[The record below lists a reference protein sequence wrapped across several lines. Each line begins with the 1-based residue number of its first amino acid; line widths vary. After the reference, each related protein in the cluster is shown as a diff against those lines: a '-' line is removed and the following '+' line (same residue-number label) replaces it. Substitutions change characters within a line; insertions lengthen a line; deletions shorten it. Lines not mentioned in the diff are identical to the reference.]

1 MIRFRWDKPRRTEG
15 EVSWRVQNLSLFGK
29 SSIKKSI
36 FSKLTIWE
44 WNIPISIDIYGCDEG
59 CMDGVWGSE
68 HARTLLIR
76 SFWACLTEN
85 WSLSPRYICSLFNIF
100 ARLRFRD
107 HHPTYFGTGKCPF
120 LLSVPVMK
128 KTTGNL
134 CITRPDHE
142 NDVSYPP
149 KGQIQNHILP
159 DRGRVHAQ
167 TVFFF
172 PQLYMEISITI
183 SRKNRN
189 STTIPGNLECI
200 FPEIPSRSSKM
211 FTNCL

>member
-1 MIRFRWDKPRRTEG
+1 MTRFRWDKPRRTEG

-44 WNIPISIDIYGCDEG
+44 WNISISIDIYGCDDG

-68 HARTLLIR
+68 HARTLLLR
-76 SFWACLTEN
+76 SFWAYLTEI

-120 LLSVPVMK
+120 LLSVPARVK
-128 KTTGNL
+128 SQQCDSNNWHSRTGTSESDWLHDKVFVSAFPHKTLTRCILLPSAGFPDPKLESTLPLKSNL
-134 CITRPDHE
+134 RHK
-142 NDVSYPP
+142 V
-149 KGQIQNHILP
+149 
-159 DRGRVHAQ
+159 
-167 TVFFF
+167 
-172 PQLYMEISITI
+172 
-183 SRKNRN
+183 
-189 STTIPGNLECI
+189 
-200 FPEIPSRSSKM
+200 
-211 FTNCL
+211 

>member
-1 MIRFRWDKPRRTEG
+1 MTRFRWDKPRSTEG

-44 WNIPISIDIYGCDEG
+44 WNIPISIDIYSCDEG
-59 CMDGVWGSE
+59 CMDGVWRSE

-76 SFWACLTEN
+76 SFWAYLTEI

-120 LLSVPVMK
+120 LLSVPGWWIAPPRK
-128 KTTGNL
+128 GLRNRLAWYRERHQAHRHL
-134 CITRPDHE
+134 C
-142 NDVSYPP
+142 S
-149 KGQIQNHILP
+149 QLP
-159 DRGRVHAQ
+159 AVVDQ
-167 TVFFF
+167 Y
-172 PQLYMEISITI
+172 Q
-183 SRKNRN
+183 K
-189 STTIPGNLECI
+189 
-200 FPEIPSRSSKM
+200 
-211 FTNCL
+211 